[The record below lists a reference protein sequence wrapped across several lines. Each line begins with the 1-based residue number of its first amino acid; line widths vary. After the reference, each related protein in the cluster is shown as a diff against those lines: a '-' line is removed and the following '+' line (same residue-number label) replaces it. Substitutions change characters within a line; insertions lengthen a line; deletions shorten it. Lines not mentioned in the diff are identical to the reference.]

1 MTAVNCQGQGTILAK
16 VEEVPGSFKVPSINI
31 SRRRQAAER
40 ENENLSALLPNVG
53 WGLESGLEI
62 TVECECAI

>member
-16 VEEVPGSFKVPSINI
+16 VEDVPGSFKVPSINI

-40 ENENLSALLPNVG
+40 ENLSALLPNVG